1 MLNRVL
7 LIGNLVEEPELR
19 YTPNGTAVGKIRI
32 AVTRT
37 FNRDESDFFNV
48 VTWRKTAENCANY
61 LKKGGQVCVEGRL
74 QTRSYEAQDGS
85 KRWVTE
91 VIADNVHFLGSRQQ
105 NQNADTRRPAA
116 PQAGPPGDDS
126 LGEWEKLGREV
137 KSTDLDMF
145 DGKSDDDE
153 IPF

>member
-7 LIGNLVEEPELR
+7 LIGNLVDEPELR
-19 YTPNGTAVGKIRI
+19 YTPNGTAVGKIRL

-37 FNRDESDFFNV
+37 FNREETDFFNV
-48 VTWRKTAENCANY
+48 VVWRKTAETCANY
-61 LKKGGQVCVEGRL
+61 LKKGSQVCIEGRL

-91 VIADNVHFLGSRQQ
+91 VIADNVHFLGGRQQ
-105 NQNADTRRPAA
+105 NAEGRRNAA
-116 PQAGPPGDDS
+116 PAGAAADNS

-137 KSTDLDMF
+137 KASDLDMF
-145 DGKSDDDE
+145 DGKSDEDE

>member
-61 LKKGGQVCVEGRL
+61 LKKGAQVCVEGRL

-105 NQNADTRRPAA
+105 NADNRRNAA
-116 PQAGPPGDDS
+116 PSPAGTTSDNS
-126 LGEWEKLGREV
+126 LSEWEKLGREV
-137 KSTDLDMF
+137 KATDLDMF
-145 DGKSDDDE
+145 DGKNDEDE